1 MDDFEK
7 LNVLAEWLESS
18 SKPDILS
25 RLDHVLIT
33 GSGREKVCDDLRR
46 IAKIM
51 KWLSE
56 EESPISP
63 GDTLH
68 DYYLESLEEQ

>member
-7 LNVLAEWLESS
+7 LNILADWVGTANEPDVL
-18 SKPDILS
+18 
-25 RLDHVLIT
+25 RGLDHVLFT
-33 GSGREKVCDDLRR
+33 ESGREKVCDDLRR

-51 KWLSE
+51 KWLHE
-56 EESPISP
+56 EESPVSP

-68 DYYLESLEEQ
+68 DYYLESLEEK

>member
-7 LNVLAEWLESS
+7 LNNLAEELDTS
-18 SKPDILS
+18 SKP
-25 RLDHVLIT
+25 
-33 GSGREKVCDDLRR
+33 EVCSDLRR

-63 GDTLH
+63 GDSML
-68 DYYLESLEEQ
+68 DYYLESLEE

>member
-7 LNVLAEWLESS
+7 LNILAEWLESS
-18 SKPDILS
+18 SEPYITYS
-25 RLDHVLIT
+25 TDHVLAT
-33 GSGREKVCDDLRR
+33 ESEREKVCDDLRR
-46 IAKIM
+46 MAKIM

-63 GDTLH
+63 GDSML
-68 DYYLESLEEQ
+68 DYYLDRRA